1 MKRFVI
7 LLIMSLFSLARA
19 GAQYYDTGQD
29 PASLRWL
36 QIRTPHFR
44 IIYPDDFGGEAFR
57 YARLLEESFEKLS
70 VLYPGVRT
78 NIPVIIHNHSMQSNG
93 YVSWAPRRMELYPL
107 PGQDNL
113 PMHPAAQ
120 LAVHETVHML
130 QLGSLN
136 SRGFGRALRF
146 ILGEHAVGLSAV
158 MIPLWAFEG
167 DAVYAETA
175 TTPSGRGRSNAFIRG
190 AMALSL
196 KPGGI
201 YGYDK
206 MLSGSYRNFTP
217 NHYVFGYLMMNHLR
231 TIDPDAW
238 NEVYRIASN
247 GLPGNPVNAGLRK
260 ETRLT
265 KRRLYDATFA
275 ALGKSWRESMPE
287 GVKEYTPLSL
297 PGKRNYVSHYTPHR
311 MDDGR
316 IISLRTSLSDP
327 SRFVITGNSGGKE
340 LNITTT
346 GYIYPCF
353 FSFSGNTIVWAEQYP
368 DIRWD
373 NRDYSV
379 IKRLDLPDGLITDV
393 TSRTRYTAPD
403 LSPDGRTIVAVS
415 TTPDMVCSLVFLDSH
430 TGEVLMDLVPP
441 DGLILQRPAWSSDG
455 RQVTMVTL
463 NQQGEGIRTYRPT
476 GKKWTVNLEESHTD
490 IVQAKIHNDT
500 LFFLAQGD
508 GSDNIYR
515 IAGSGPVE
523 RVTGSRFGISGFSVR
538 GSELLFSDYTADG
551 FVIASEKSSATA
563 GPAFMTGHEILP
575 PVAPMPGEAPEKE
588 PPQQVAPIPG
598 TEPAYEQLPQ
608 VAHMPGAEPAK
619 KSLPQAAPTPGA
631 EPEKEPL
638 PEVTPNPGGAPAENI
653 LPDVTSPPADDS
665 VSDAT
670 MPLIAEPGPYR
681 KIANL
686 FNPHSW
692 LPFYADLDEIRTDPA
707 TIRPGLTLMS
717 QNHLSTLIST
727 VGYEYSEG
735 NHYLHSGITWKGWC
749 PVIDAEIKWGGEQLI
764 ISDTSATLPP
774 ENPGTDLQLNL
785 SIYDQL
791 WFARGKFRQM
801 VMPALYI
808 SYRNRDT
815 WLSDENRY
823 DRDVLTLTGRFYFSN
838 IFRTAY
844 RDINPKWGQVFDL
857 QLTTTPWDTKL
868 YSSKSYART
877 ILFFPG
883 ALPNHSLSLRVGREN
898 QAPARKHLYRNKLPW
913 PRGYDHNLVAEKLL
927 SFSADYTMPLFYPD
941 LAAGSFLYLKR
952 IRGTLFYD
960 YSKGVDIRNYADR
973 SFHAGPKRFCSAG
986 SELMADFY
994 LLRIPFEISAGI
1006 QAGYMPYENRYFV
1019 NGAFSVNIYGTV
1031 LGRER

>member
-1 MKRFVI
+1 MKRCFI

-44 IIYPDDFGGEAFR
+44 VIYPDDFGVEAFR
-57 YARLLEESFEKLS
+57 YAHLLEESFEKLS
-70 VLYPGVRT
+70 LLYPGVRT

-113 PMHPAAQ
+113 PMHPAEQ

-136 SRGFGRALRF
+136 SRGFGRALRL

-275 ALGKSWRESMPE
+275 TLEKSWSGSMPE
-287 GVKEYTPLSL
+287 GVKEYAPLSFNS
-297 PGKRNYVSHYTPHR
+297 KRDYVSHYTPQR

-327 SRFVITGNSGGKE
+327 SRFVITDNSGGKE

-346 GYIYPCF
+346 GYIYPYF
-353 FSFSGNTIVWAEQYP
+353 FSLSGNTIVWAEQYP

-379 IKRLDLPDGLITDV
+379 IKRLDLPGGSITDV

-415 TTPDMVCSLVFLDSH
+415 TTADMACSLVFLDSQ

-463 NQQGEGIRTYRPT
+463 NRQGEGIRTYRPT
-476 GKKWTVNLEESHTD
+476 GKRWTVNLEESHID

-523 RVTGSRFGISGFSVR
+523 RVTGSRFGISGFSVN

-563 GPAFMTGHEILP
+563 GPAFVTGHVILP
-575 PVAPMPGEAPEKE
+575 PVAPMPGALPEKE
-588 PPQQVAPIPG
+588 PSQPVTHMSGAL
-598 TEPAYEQLPQ
+598 PAQE
-608 VAHMPGAEPAK
+608 
-619 KSLPQAAPTPGA
+619 SLPQAAPMPGA
-631 EPEKEPL
+631 EPEKEPS

-653 LPDVTSPPADDS
+653 LPDVAPAPAADP
-665 VSDAT
+665 VSDTT
-670 MPLIAEPGPYR
+670 MPLIAEPKPYR

-686 FNPHSW
+686 FNFHSW
-692 LPFYADLDEIRTDPA
+692 LPFYADLDEIRADPT

-727 VGYEYSEG
+727 VGYEYSDG
-735 NHYLHSGITWKGWC
+735 NHYLHSRVTWKGWY
-749 PVIDAEIKWGGEQLI
+749 PVIDAEIKWGGEQLV
-764 ISDTSATLPP
+764 ISDTSAAWPP

-808 SYRNRDT
+808 SYRNRNT
-815 WLSDENRY
+815 WISDANRY
-823 DRDVLTLTGRFYFSN
+823 DRSVLSLTGRLYFSN
-838 IFRTAY
+838 TFRMAY
-844 RDINPKWGQVFDL
+844 RDINPKWGQVLDL
-857 QLTTTPWDTKL
+857 QLTTTPWDTEL
-868 YSSKSYART
+868 YNSKSYART

-883 ALPNHSLSLRVGREN
+883 ALPNHSLSLRAGREN
-898 QAPARKHLYRNKLPW
+898 QAPARKHIYLNKLPW
-913 PRGYDHNLVAEKLL
+913 PRGYDYNLVAEKLF

-941 LAAGSFLYLKR
+941 LAAGSLLYLKR

-960 YSKGVDIRNYADR
+960 YSRGVDIRNLNAR
-973 SFHAGPKRFCSAG
+973 NFHAGPKSFSSAG

-994 LLRIPFEISAGI
+994 LLRIPFEISAGVR
-1006 QAGYMPYENRYFV
+1006 AGYIPGEKRYFV

>member
-1 MKRFVI
+1 MKRCII
-7 LLIMSLFSLARA
+7 LLIMSLLSLARA

-44 IIYPDDFGGEAFR
+44 VIYPDDFGGEVFR

-78 NIPVIIHNHSMQSNG
+78 NIPVIIHSHSMQSNG

-113 PMHPAAQ
+113 PMYPAAQ
-120 LAVHETVHML
+120 LAVHETAHVL

-136 SRGFGRALRF
+136 TRGFGRALRF
-146 ILGEHAVGLSAV
+146 ILGEQAVGLSAV
-158 MIPLWAFEG
+158 QIPAWAFEG

-175 TTPSGRGRSNAFIRG
+175 TGLSGRGRSNAFIRG
-190 AMALSL
+190 AMALTL
-196 KPGGI
+196 RPEEI

-217 NHYVFGYLMMNHLR
+217 DHYVFGYLMMNHLR
-231 TIDPDAW
+231 TIDPDTW
-238 NEVYRIASN
+238 NRVTERVSSGYF
-247 GLPGNPVNAGLRK
+247 PNPVNTVLGRENGLNKRK
-260 ETRLT
+260 
-265 KRRLYDATFA
+265 LYDSAFA
-275 ALGKSWRESMPE
+275 VLERNWSKSSPG
-287 GVKEYTPLSL
+287 GVKEYTPLSISK
-297 PGKRNYVSHYTPHR
+297 KRDYVSHFTPHR
-311 MDDGR
+311 SDDGR

-327 SRFVITGNSGGKE
+327 SRFVITENGGGKE

-346 GYIYPCF
+346 GYIYPYF
-353 FSFSGNTIVWAEQYP
+353 FSYSGNTIVWAEQHP

-379 IKRLDLPDGLITDV
+379 IKRLDLPGGLITDV

-430 TGEVLMDLVPP
+430 TGEVLMNLVPP
-441 DGLILQRPAWSSDG
+441 ESLILQRPAWSSDG
-455 RQVTMVTL
+455 REVTMVTL

-476 GKKWTVNLEESHTD
+476 GKIWTVNLEESHTD

-515 IAGSGPVE
+515 IAGAGPVE
-523 RVTGSRFGISGFSVR
+523 RVTGSRFGISGFSVT
-538 GSELLFSDYTADG
+538 GSELLFSDYTAGG
-551 FVIASEKSSATA
+551 FVIASEKTSATA
-563 GPAFMTGHEILP
+563 GPAFVTGHEIFP
-575 PVAPMPGEAPEKE
+575 PVAPMPGK
-588 PPQQVAPIPG
+588 VPG
-598 TEPAYEQLPQ
+598 KDP
-608 VAHMPGAEPAK
+608 
-619 KSLPQAAPTPGA
+619 
-631 EPEKEPL
+631 
-638 PEVTPNPGGAPAENI
+638 
-653 LPDVTSPPADDS
+653 SPPVVHTPAADS
-665 VSDAT
+665 LSDT
-670 MPLIAEPGPYR
+670 PMPLIPEPRPYR
-681 KIANL
+681 KISNL
-686 FNPHSW
+686 FNFHSW
-692 LPFYADLDEIRTDPA
+692 FPFYADLDEIRTDPT

-727 VGYEYSEG
+727 LGYEYSEG
-735 NHYLHSGITWKGWC
+735 NHYLHSGVTWKGWH
-749 PVIDAEIKWGGEQLI
+749 PVIDAEVKWGGDQLI
-764 ISDTSATLPP
+764 ISDTSENQPP

-801 VMPALYI
+801 LMPALYI
-808 SYRNRDT
+808 GYRNRDT
-815 WLSDENRY
+815 WISTENRF
-823 DRDVLTLTGRFYFSN
+823 DRDVLSLTGRLYFSN
-838 IFRTAY
+838 TFRTAY
-844 RDINPKWGQVFDL
+844 RDINPRWGQVFDL
-857 QLTTTPWDTKL
+857 RLTTTPWDTKL
-868 YSSKSYART
+868 YNSKSYART
-877 ILFFPG
+877 IFFFPG
-883 ALPNHSLSLRVGREN
+883 ALPNHSLSFRAGWEN
-898 QAPARKHLYRNKLPW
+898 QAPARKQIYRNTLPW
-913 PRGYDHNLVAEKLL
+913 PRGYDYDLVAEKLF

-960 YSKGVDIRNYADR
+960 YSKGVDVRNYDDR
-973 SFHAGPKRFCSAG
+973 SFTAGPDRFSSTG

-994 LLRIPFEISAGI
+994 VLRIPFEISAGVR
-1006 QAGYMPYENRYFV
+1006 AGYMPREDKYFV

>member
-1 MKRFVI
+1 MKRCII
-7 LLIMSLFSLARA
+7 LLIMSLLLMARA

-44 IIYPDDFGGEAFR
+44 VIYPDDFGGEAFR

-78 NIPVIIHNHSMQSNG
+78 NIPVIIHSHSMQSNG

-113 PMHPAAQ
+113 PMYPAAQ
-120 LAVHETVHML
+120 LAVHETAHVL

-136 SRGFGRALRF
+136 TRGFGRALRF
-146 ILGEHAVGLSAV
+146 ILGEQAVGLSAV
-158 MIPLWAFEG
+158 QIPAWAFEG

-175 TTPSGRGRSNAFIRG
+175 TGLSGRGRSNAFIRG
-190 AMALSL
+190 AMALTL
-196 KPGGI
+196 RPEEI

-217 NHYVFGYLMMNHLR
+217 DHYVFGYLMMNHLR
-231 TIDPDAW
+231 TIDPDTW
-238 NEVYRIASN
+238 NRVTERVSSGYF
-247 GLPGNPVNAGLRK
+247 PNPVNTVLTRETGLSKRK
-260 ETRLT
+260 
-265 KRRLYDATFA
+265 LYDSAFA
-275 ALGKSWRESMPE
+275 ALERNWSKSSPE

-297 PGKRNYVSHYTPHR
+297 SRRRNYVSHFTPYR
-311 MDDGR
+311 SDDGR

-327 SRFVITGNSGGKE
+327 SRFVITENGGGKE

-346 GYIYPCF
+346 GYIYPYF
-353 FSFSGNTIVWAEQYP
+353 FSFSGNTIVWAEQHP

-379 IKRLDLPDGLITDV
+379 IKRLDLPGGLITDV

-430 TGEVLMDLVPP
+430 TGEVLMNLVPP
-441 DGLILQRPAWSSDG
+441 ESLILQRPAWSSDG
-455 RQVTMVTL
+455 REVTMVTL

-476 GKKWTVNLEESHTD
+476 GKIWTVNMEESHTD

-515 IAGSGPVE
+515 IAGAGPVE
-523 RVTGSRFGISGFSVR
+523 RVTGSRFGISGFSVT
-538 GSELLFSDYTADG
+538 GSELLFSDYTAGG
-551 FVIASEKSSATA
+551 FVIASEKTSATA
-563 GPAFMTGHEILP
+563 GPAFVTGHEIFP
-575 PVAPMPGEAPEKE
+575 PVAPMPGK
-588 PPQQVAPIPG
+588 VPG
-598 TEPAYEQLPQ
+598 KDP
-608 VAHMPGAEPAK
+608 
-619 KSLPQAAPTPGA
+619 
-631 EPEKEPL
+631 
-638 PEVTPNPGGAPAENI
+638 
-653 LPDVTSPPADDS
+653 SPPVVHTPAADS
-665 VSDAT
+665 LSDT
-670 MPLIAEPGPYR
+670 PMPLIPEPRPYR
-681 KIANL
+681 KISNL
-686 FNPHSW
+686 FNFHSW
-692 LPFYADLDEIRTDPA
+692 FPFYADLDEIRTDPT

-735 NHYLHSGITWKGWC
+735 NHYLHSGVTWKGWH
-749 PVIDAEIKWGGEQLI
+749 PVIDAEAEWGGDQLI
-764 ISDTSATLPP
+764 ISDTSENQPP

-801 VMPALYI
+801 LMPALYI
-808 SYRNRDT
+808 SFRNRDT
-815 WLSDENRY
+815 WISAENRF
-823 DRDVLTLTGRFYFSN
+823 DRDVLSLTGRFYFSN
-838 IFRTAY
+838 TFRTAY
-844 RDINPKWGQVFDL
+844 RDINPRWGQVFDL
-857 QLTTTPWDTKL
+857 RLTTTPWDTKL
-868 YSSKSYART
+868 YNSKSYART

-883 ALPNHSLSLRVGREN
+883 ALSNHSLSFRAGWEN
-898 QAPARKHLYRNKLPW
+898 QAPARKQIYRNTLPW
-913 PRGYDHNLVAEKLL
+913 PRGYDYDLVAEKLF

-960 YSKGVDIRNYADR
+960 YSKGVDVRNYDDR
-973 SFHAGPKRFCSAG
+973 SFTAGADWFSSVG

-994 LLRIPFEISAGI
+994 VLRFPFEISAGVR
-1006 QAGYMPYENRYFV
+1006 AGYMPREDKYFV